1 MRFFQHKKLPIK
13 TGSFI
18 ILLNLAQFSLIGS
31 VFWFEEN
38 HGENLPE
45 ECKRTKDE
53 YNVTH

>member
-1 MRFFQHKKLPIK
+1 VRFFQHKKLPIK